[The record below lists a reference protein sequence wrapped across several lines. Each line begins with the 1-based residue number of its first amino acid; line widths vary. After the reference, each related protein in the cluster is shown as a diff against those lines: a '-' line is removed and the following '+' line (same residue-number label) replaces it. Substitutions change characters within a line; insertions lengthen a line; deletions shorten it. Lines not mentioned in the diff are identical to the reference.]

1 MFIDINYDPRIPA
14 ILICGI
20 FSLVLGF
27 IWYGPLFGKAWAGYT
42 GWTEEKVKSL
52 PAKRMALT
60 YTLTLLAALVTAF
73 VLDVLAWATGTSTV
87 GDGFGLGLLTG
98 VGFSGMAFATTH
110 LFEHKPTG
118 LWLIVAGYQLVYQIA
133 AALIVTLWR

>member
-1 MFIDINYDPRIPA
+1 MFLDINYDPYVPA
-14 ILICGI
+14 ILTCGI
-20 FSLVLGF
+20 ISLVLGF
-27 IWYGPLFGKAWAGYT
+27 IWYGPLFGKAWARYT

-60 YTLTLLAALVTAF
+60 YALTLAAALVTAF

-87 GDGFGLGLLTG
+87 SDGISLGLWTG
-98 VGFSGMAFATTH
+98 VGFSAMAFATTH
-110 LFEHKPTG
+110 LFEHKPLG
-118 LWLIVAGYQLVYQIA
+118 LWLIVSGYQLVYQVW